1 MAETPYMRFVPGS
14 ATVCAVILLLLPVQK
29 AFGTVLQLSEGN
41 GSGRDSSVAIQD
53 VAGKDG
59 EEIYRMDEGE
69 LIQGAKEDPK
79 HPGWYSFQGK
89 DRNGKPHTFWFKKSK
104 NLNPVDPDKVQI
116 GLDVPG
122 STTLTSKPG
131 LTWSTAKASE
141 KVGWPEEKD
150 KLKYLDSELVEMED
164 PITHEYRWQLFYKVN
179 YTHKPKKANAAEIK
193 GEGWVN
199 ADFIRND
206 IVRNDEEDKLGE
218 LIKNLGER
226 HAPTCTPSQKHHVPE
241 PKVVVEAKEILRP
254 SAMEQ
259 IIDRISP
266 HLGKCLLDDSLD
278 LPALGKETSAFDST
292 VLKHWKKSS
301 VPKDIPSPLS
311 GSLKKADLVN
321 IDTFARTI
329 YGEMAS
335 CFDNGLQYPMAMA
348 KVVSNR
354 VEYIRKHEGE
364 ATPFAPEEPNHELKG
379 NFSSVLT
386 HPYQFSVWNKMI
398 GGKTNPSLK
407 QVLCPPRDPEAKFWP
422 KVKPSKKESNIWKE
436 SIRIATEAVLFPEKF
451 RKQTERI
458 TELYYT
464 SGLGYFMDG
473 FQRAHH
479 SIDGKP
485 ISRGRCI
492 ELWRK
497 K

>member
-1 MAETPYMRFVPGS
+1 MRFVPSS
-14 ATVCAVILLLLPVQK
+14 ATVCAVILLLHPGQK
-29 AFGTVLQLSEGN
+29 AFGTVLQLSQGD
-41 GSGRDSSVAIQD
+41 GSELDSSVAIQD
-53 VAGKDG
+53 AAGKHG
-59 EEIYRMDEGE
+59 EEVYRMDEGE
-69 LIQGAKEDPK
+69 LIEGAKEDPK
-79 HPGWYSFQGK
+79 HPGWYSIQGK
-89 DRNGKPHTFWFKKSK
+89 DRLGKPHTFWFKKAK
-104 NLNPVDPDKVQI
+104 NLSSVDPDKVQI
-116 GLDVPG
+116 GLDVQG

-131 LTWSTAKASE
+131 LSWNTAKPSE

-150 KLKYLDSELVEMED
+150 QLKYLDSELVEMED
-164 PITHEYRWQLFYKVN
+164 PITHEFRWQLFYKVKFI
-179 YTHKPKKANAAEIK
+179 HQPKNPNAALTI

-199 ADFIRND
+199 ADYIRND

-226 HAPTCTPSQKHHVPE
+226 HAPTCTPSPKHTVPHA
-241 PKVVVEAKEILRP
+241 KVVVEAKEALHPLAVDEIV
-254 SAMEQ
+254 
-259 IIDRISP
+259 DRITP

-278 LPALGKETSAFDST
+278 LPALGKESSAFDST
-292 VLKHWKKSS
+292 VLKHWKQSS

-311 GSLKKADLVN
+311 GNLKKSDLVN

-364 ATPFAPEEPNHELKG
+364 ATPFAPEETSHELKG
-379 NFSSVLT
+379 SFSSVLT

-407 QVLCPPRDPEAKFWP
+407 QVLCPPRDPGAKFWP
-422 KVKPSKKESNIWKE
+422 KVKPSQKEHNIWKE
-436 SIRIATEAVLFPEKF
+436 SIRIATEAVLFPERF

-464 SGLGYFMDG
+464 SGLGFFMEG
-473 FQRAHH
+473 FQRAKH
-479 SIDGKP
+479 SILGKP
-485 ISRGRCI
+485 VSRGRCI